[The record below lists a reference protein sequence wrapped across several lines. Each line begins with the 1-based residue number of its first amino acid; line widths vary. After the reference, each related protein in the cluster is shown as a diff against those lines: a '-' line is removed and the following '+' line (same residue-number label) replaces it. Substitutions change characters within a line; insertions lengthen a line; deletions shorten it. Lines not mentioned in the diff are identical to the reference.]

1 MSDKNLPPTSRSSF
15 EWDGTKIKK
24 FIGKETEVVI
34 PEGTTDIGWYAF
46 EGCSSLKSVVIPFS
60 VTVIGNSAFKDCTS
74 LTSVLIPEGVQR
86 IRYHAFSNCKNLSS
100 VKISGSVKIVYE
112 AFRGCPVPWFSRV
125 WRHKFWD
132 WCKSSHCWVFGE

>member
-34 PEGTTDIGWYAF
+34 PEGTTEIGWYAF

-74 LTSVLIPEGVQR
+74 LTSVLIPEGVLGGHTTSELLLLWHQWLGHR
-86 IRYHAFSNCKNLSS
+86 IGLL
-100 VKISGSVKIVYE
+100 
-112 AFRGCPVPWFSRV
+112 
-125 WRHKFWD
+125 
-132 WCKSSHCWVFGE
+132 